1 MAAPRR
7 TRAKAKA
14 VDPEALA
21 RRTPSEVLADE
32 IVADYAD
39 LKPSVLRIMATE
51 GLVEEGKFHAITR
64 FRESLTSPG
73 DPMRHPVKAAEAG
86 LAYQASV
93 TG

>member
-7 TRAKAKA
+7 SRGKAKP

-39 LKPSVLRIMATE
+39 LAPSVRRIMSAE
-51 GLVEEGKFHAITR
+51 GLAEDGKFHAISR
-64 FRESLTSPG
+64 FRESITSPG
-73 DPMRHPVKAAEAG
+73 DPMRHPQKAAEAG
-86 LAYQASV
+86 LEFQAGQTS
-93 TG
+93 